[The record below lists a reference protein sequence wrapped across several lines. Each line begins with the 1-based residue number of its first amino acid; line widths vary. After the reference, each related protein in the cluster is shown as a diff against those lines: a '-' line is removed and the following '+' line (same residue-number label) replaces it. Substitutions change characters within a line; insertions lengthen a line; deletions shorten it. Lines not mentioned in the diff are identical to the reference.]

1 MTEKFYITTAIDYPN
16 GKPHM
21 GHALEKIVSDAYA
34 RWHTF
39 LGYETY
45 FLTGTDE
52 NGQKLIESA
61 KANGMETQAYVDE
74 NSKIFK
80 KLCADLNISN
90 NDFIRT
96 TEKRHHDVCI
106 DLWNKLEKK
115 GDVYFGV
122 YSGQYCL
129 ACESFYTETQ
139 APDNICP
146 AHNTP
151 LTLKEEE
158 GYFFKMSAYQDWII
172 SYIKTNPS
180 FIVPSSSYNEMLSR
194 LEGDKLRDLPISR
207 PNENWGI
214 PVPGNPKFVMYTWFD
229 ALINYYAAVA
239 GTPNEKFWPASMH
252 VIGKDITWFHTV
264 IWPIMLHAAGIALP
278 KQVYVH
284 GMIMAEDGKK
294 MSKSLN
300 NVVDPNDMLAKYP
313 LDSFRYYLLR
323 AIPAQ
328 NDGRFSEKELI
339 EKHNAELGNSFGNLI
354 MRVIKLYLKDNEPT
368 LTGEGI
374 TQEVNFDENFEKMK
388 VFMEKREHNRA
399 LEALWEGVNS
409 MNQYVNTKEPWKLKE
424 DKAALK
430 QVVYNC
436 LYSIH
441 AISTLLTAFL
451 PDTAEKALQP
461 LGVKLGRFEDI
472 KFGKITY
479 ELTEP
484 MPLFPKIDPPAAP
497 APAPK
502 PPKAP
507 KAPKP
512 PKPENV

>member
-1 MTEKFYITTAIDYPN
+1 MSEKFYITTAIDYPN
-16 GKPHM
+16 GTPHM

-34 RWHTF
+34 RWYKF
-39 LGYETY
+39 LGFETY

-52 NGQKLIESA
+52 NGQKLLESA
-61 KANGMETQAYVDE
+61 KAAGVEPQAYVDT
-74 NSKIFK
+74 NSANFK
-80 KLCADLNISN
+80 KLCANLKISN

-96 TEKRHHDVCI
+96 TEARHHNVCNE
-106 DLWNKLEKK
+106 LWKKLETK

-129 ACESFYTETQ
+129 ACESFYTDTQ

-146 AHNTP
+146 AHNTQ
-151 LTLKEEE
+151 LTKKEEE
-158 GYFFKMSAYQDWII
+158 GYFFKMGAYQDWII
-172 SYIKTNPS
+172 SYIKTHPT
-180 FIVPSSSYNEMLSR
+180 FIVPQSSYNEMLSR

-207 PNENWGI
+207 PNEGWGI

-229 ALINYYAAVA
+229 ALINYYSAIAH
-239 GTPNEKFWPASMH
+239 TDQEKYWPASMH

-264 IWPIMLHAAGIALP
+264 IWPIMLHAADIAIP

-284 GMIMAEDGKK
+284 GMILAEDGKK
-294 MSKSLN
+294 MSKSLG

-323 AIPAQ
+323 AISAQ
-328 NDGRFSEKELI
+328 SDGRFSEKELI
-339 EKHNAELGNSFGNLI
+339 EKHNAELGNSYGNLI
-354 MRVIKLYLKDNEPT
+354 MRVLKLYLKDNAPT
-368 LTGEGI
+368 LDGVGV
-374 TQEVNFDENFEKMK
+374 TQEVNFDECFKKMK
-388 VFMEKREHNRA
+388 DHMDKREHNRA

-424 DKAALK
+424 DKVALK

-436 LYSIH
+436 VYSIH
-441 AISTLLTAFL
+441 ALSTLLSPFL
-451 PDTAEKALQP
+451 PDTAINALQP
-461 LGVKLGRFEDI
+461 LGVKLGSFEEV
-472 KFGKITY
+472 KFGSIIY

-484 MPLFPKIDPPAAP
+484 SALFPKIDLPE
-497 APAPK
+497 APK
-502 PPKAP
+502 PAP

-512 PKPENV
+512 PKVPKTIKTE

>member
-16 GKPHM
+16 GIPHM
-21 GHALEKIVSDAYA
+21 GHALEKVISDAYN
-34 RWHTF
+34 RWHKF
-39 LGYETY
+39 LGFETY
-45 FLTGTDE
+45 FVTGTDE
-52 NGQKLIESA
+52 NGQKLLEAAKAAGIPTQEYVDTNSA
-61 KANGMETQAYVDE
+61 K
-74 NSKIFK
+74 FK
-80 KLCADLNISN
+80 KLSHDLNVSN
-90 NDFIRT
+90 DDFIRT
-96 TEKRHHDVCI
+96 TEKRHIDVCNE
-106 DLWNKLEKK
+106 LWTKLEKK

-146 AHNTP
+146 AHNT
-151 LTLKEEE
+151 TLVKKEEE
-158 GYFFKMSAYQDWII
+158 GYFFKMSSYQEWII
-172 SYIKTNPS
+172 SYIKTHPT
-180 FIVPSSSYNEMLSR
+180 FIVPQSSYNEMLSR

-239 GTPNEKFWPASMH
+239 HTDKEKFWPASMH

-264 IWPIMLHAAGIALP
+264 IWPIMLHAADIAIP

-284 GMIMAEDGKK
+284 GMILAEDGKK
-294 MSKSLN
+294 MSKSLG

-339 EKHNAELGNSFGNLI
+339 EKQNAELGNSYGNLI
-354 MRVIKLYLKDNEPT
+354 MRVLKLYLKDNAPT
-368 LTGEGI
+368 LDGTGV
-374 TQEVNFDENFEKMK
+374 TQEVNFDDCFKKMK
-388 VFMEKREHNRA
+388 EYMEKREHNRA
-399 LEALWEGVNS
+399 LEVLWEGVNS
-409 MNQYVNTKEPWKLKE
+409 MNQYVNIKEPWKLKE
-424 DKAALK
+424 DKVALK

-436 LYSIH
+436 VYSIH
-441 AISTLLTAFL
+441 ALSTLLSPFL
-451 PDTAEKALQP
+451 PDTALKALQP
-461 LGVKLGRFEDI
+461 LGVQLGRFEDV
-472 KFGKITY
+472 KFGTTTY

-484 MPLFPKIDPPAAP
+484 TPLFPKIDLPEAP
-497 APAPK
+497 KPEPKAPK

-507 KAPKP
+507 KVA
-512 PKPENV
+512 KPEMA

>member
-1 MTEKFYITTAIDYPN
+1 MSNTFYITTAIDYPN
-16 GKPHM
+16 GSPHM
-21 GHALEKIVSDAYA
+21 GHALEKVASDAYA
-34 RWHTF
+34 RWYKF
-39 LGYETY
+39 LGYESH
-45 FLTGTDE
+45 FVTGTDE

-61 KANGMETQAYVDE
+61 KDKGMDTQTFVDL
-74 NSKIFK
+74 NSQKFK
-80 KLCADLNISN
+80 KLCSDLNVSN

-96 TEKRHHDVCI
+96 TEKRHHDVCNQ
-106 DLWNKLEKK
+106 LWKKLEEK
-115 GDVYFGV
+115 GDIYFGV

-129 ACESFYTETQ
+129 ACETFYTDTQ

-146 AHNTP
+146 AHNTK
-151 LTLKEEE
+151 LSLKEEE

-172 SYIKTNPS
+172 AHIKTHPT
-180 FIVPSSSYNEMLSR
+180 FIVPQSSYNEMLSR
-194 LEGDKLRDLPISR
+194 IEGDKLRDLPISR

-239 GTPNEKFWPASMH
+239 NTPLEAKFWPASMH
-252 VIGKDITWFHTV
+252 VIGKDIAWFHTI

-284 GMIMAEDGKK
+284 GMILAEDGKK

-313 LDSFRYYLLR
+313 LDTFRYYLLR
-323 AIPAQ
+323 SIPAHG
-328 NDGRFSEKELI
+328 DGKFSEKELI
-339 EKHNAELGNSFGNLI
+339 EKNNSELGNSYGNLI
-354 MRVIKLYLKDNEPT
+354 MRVLKLYLKDNAPT
-368 LTGEGI
+368 LDGASV
-374 TQEVNFDENFEKMK
+374 TQEVNFDECFVKMK
-388 VFMEKREHNRA
+388 EHMEKREHNKA

-436 LYSIH
+436 VYSIH
-441 AISTLLTAFL
+441 ALSVLLSPFL
-451 PDTAEKALQP
+451 PDTAIKALAP
-461 LGVKLGRFEDI
+461 LGVKLGRFEDV
-472 KFGKITY
+472 KFGSTVY

-484 MPLFPKIDPPAAP
+484 TPLFPKIDL
-497 APAPK
+497 
-502 PPKAP
+502 PKA
-507 KAPKP
+507 
-512 PKPENV
+512 N

>member
-1 MTEKFYITTAIDYPN
+1 MSEKFYITTAIDYPN

-34 RWHTF
+34 RWHNF

-45 FLTGTDE
+45 FVTGTDE

-74 NSKIFK
+74 NSNIFK
-80 KLCADLNISN
+80 KLCSDLKISN

-106 DLWNKLEKK
+106 SLWNKLEKK

-129 ACESFYTETQ
+129 SCESFYTETQ
-139 APDNICP
+139 ASDNICP
-146 AHNTP
+146 AHGIP

-172 SYIKTNPS
+172 SYIKTHPT
-180 FIVPSSSYNEMLSR
+180 FIVPTSSYNEMLSR

-229 ALINYYAAVA
+229 ALINYYAAIA

-264 IWPIMLHAAGIALP
+264 IWPIMLHAADIEIP

-284 GMIMAEDGKK
+284 GMILAEDGKK

-300 NVVDPNDMLAKYP
+300 NVIDPNEMLKKYP

-328 NDGRFSEKELI
+328 NDGRFFEKELI

-354 MRVIKLYLKDNEPT
+354 MRVIKLYLKDNAPT
-368 LTGEGI
+368 LSGEGI
-374 TQEVNFDENFEKMK
+374 TQEVNFDDNFAKMK

-399 LEALWEGVNS
+399 LETLWEGVNS
-409 MNQYVNTKEPWKLKE
+409 MNQYVNAKEPWKLKE

-451 PDTAEKALQP
+451 PDTAEKALHP
-461 LGVKLGRFEDI
+461 LGVKLGKFEDV

-502 PPKAP
+502 QP

-512 PKPENV
+512 PRPENI

>member
-16 GKPHM
+16 GIPHM
-21 GHALEKIVSDAYA
+21 GHALEKITSDAYA
-34 RWHTF
+34 RWYKF
-39 LGYETY
+39 LGFETY

-52 NGQKLIESA
+52 NGQKLLESA
-61 KANGMETQAYVDE
+61 KAAGIATQEYVDA
-74 NSKIFK
+74 NSAKFK
-80 KLCADLNISN
+80 KLCKDLNVSN

-96 TEKRHHDVCI
+96 TEPRHKNVCHE
-106 DLWNKLEKK
+106 LWTKLEKK

-139 APDNICP
+139 AANNICP
-146 AHNTP
+146 AHNTQ
-151 LTLKEEE
+151 LIKKEEE
-158 GYFFKMSAYQDWII
+158 GYFFKMSSYQDWII
-172 SYIKTNPS
+172 SYIKTHPS
-180 FIVPSSSYNEMLSR
+180 FIVPQSSYNEMLSR

-229 ALINYYAAVA
+229 ALINYYSAIAH
-239 GTPNEKFWPASMH
+239 TDKENFWPASMH
-252 VIGKDITWFHTV
+252 VIGKDIAWFHTV
-264 IWPIMLHAAGIALP
+264 VWPIMLHAADMAIP

-284 GMIMAEDGKK
+284 GMILAEDGKK
-294 MSKSLN
+294 MSKSLG

-339 EKHNAELGNSFGNLI
+339 EKHNAELGNSYGNLI
-354 MRVIKLYLKDNEPT
+354 MRVLKLYLKDNAPT
-368 LTGEGI
+368 LDGKDI
-374 TQEVNFDENFEKMK
+374 TQEVNFDEYFKKMK
-388 VFMEKREHNRA
+388 DHMNKREHNRA
-399 LEALWEGVNS
+399 LEVLWEGVNS

-436 LYSIH
+436 VHSIH
-441 AISTLLTAFL
+441 ALSTLLSPFL
-451 PDTAEKALQP
+451 PDTALKALAP
-461 LGVKLGRFEDI
+461 LGVQLGSFKDV
-472 KFGKITY
+472 KFGSITY

-484 MPLFPKIDPPAAP
+484 TPLFPKIDLPE
-497 APAPK
+497 APK
-502 PPKAP
+502 PEP

-512 PKPENV
+512 PKTKQPQ